1 MKQDN
6 LMDLLHTEGI
16 VNAGMSVRTSVLNDM
31 EIYGFIPIT
40 STGDFLS
47 ISFKCQTVD
56 FLMQNTK
63 IVSDR
68 LSIVHETFERR
79 GGTSTVKVTKHEV
92 HPILR
97 CVHLQENGGNNRIP
111 LRGLYIPQYRD
122 DRFYLEYRKSVNP
135 TVGSVAR
142 LERIV
147 VVDEEDRSQPRNPQT
162 NELPTIQVCYYE
174 PTDKELL
181 FGRNIDSPVRAVGEE
196 FVVVC
201 RRLNPVTGNSVL
213 EVFNPEELYPVYQK
227 ENNQ

>member
-1 MKQDN
+1 MRQDN
-6 LMDLLHTEGI
+6 LMDLLHTEGV
-16 VNAGMSVRTSVLNDM
+16 VNAGTKVRTSVLNDM
-31 EIYGFIPIT
+31 EIYGFIPMT

-47 ISFKCQTVD
+47 VSFKCQTVD

-97 CVHLQENGGNNRIP
+97 CVHLQENSGNNRIP

-162 NELPTIQVCYYE
+162 NELPTIQVCYYV
-174 PTDKELL
+174 PTENELL
-181 FGRNIDSPVRAVGEE
+181 FGRDLDSPVRAVGEE

-213 EVFNPEELYPVYQK
+213 EVFNPEELYPVNQK
-227 ENNQ
+227 ENN

>member
-1 MKQDN
+1 MRQDN
-6 LMDLLHTEGI
+6 LMDLLHTEGV
-16 VNAGMSVRTSVLNDM
+16 VNAGTNVRTSVLNDM
-31 EIYGFIPIT
+31 EIYGFIPMT

-47 ISFKCQTVD
+47 VNFKCQTVD

-68 LSIVHETFERR
+68 LSIDYETFERR

-111 LRGLYIPQYRD
+111 LRGLYLPQYRD

-174 PTDKELL
+174 PTENELL
-181 FGRNIDSPVRAVGEE
+181 FGRDLDSPVRAVGEE

-213 EVFNPEELYPVYQK
+213 EVFNPEELYPVCQK
-227 ENNQ
+227 ENN

>member
-1 MKQDN
+1 
-6 LMDLLHTEGI
+6 MDLLHSEGV
-16 VNAGMSVRTSVLNDM
+16 VNAGMNVRTSVLNDM
-31 EIYGFIPIT
+31 EIYGFIPMT

-47 ISFKCQTVD
+47 TEFKSQTID
-56 FLMQNTK
+56 FLMNNVK

-68 LSIVHETFERR
+68 LSITYETIERR
-79 GGTSTVKVTKHEV
+79 NCGRTIEKVTKHEV

-97 CVHLQENGGNNRIP
+97 CVHLQENGSNHRVP

-174 PTDKELL
+174 PTGKELL
-181 FGRNIDSPVRAVGEE
+181 FGRDLDSPVRAVGEE

-213 EVFNPEELYPVYQK
+213 EVFNPEELYPVCQK
-227 ENNQ
+227 ENN

>member
-1 MKQDN
+1 
-6 LMDLLHTEGI
+6 MDLLHSEGI
-16 VNAGMSVRTSVLNDM
+16 VNAGMNVRTSILNDM
-31 EIYGFIPIT
+31 EIYGFIPMT

-47 ISFKCQTVD
+47 VSFKSQTID

-68 LSIVHETFERR
+68 LSIIYNTFERR
-79 GGTSTVKVTKHEV
+79 GGTSTVKVEKHEV

-97 CVHLQENGGNNRIP
+97 CVHLQETGGNNRIP

-122 DRFYLEYRKSVNP
+122 DRLYLDYRKSVNP
-135 TVGSVAR
+135 TIGSVTR
-142 LERIV
+142 LERVV
-147 VVDEEDRSQPRNPQT
+147 VVDEEDRSMPRNPQT

-174 PTDKELL
+174 PKDNELL

-213 EVFNPEELYPVYQK
+213 EVFNPEELYPVCQK
-227 ENNQ
+227 NINQ